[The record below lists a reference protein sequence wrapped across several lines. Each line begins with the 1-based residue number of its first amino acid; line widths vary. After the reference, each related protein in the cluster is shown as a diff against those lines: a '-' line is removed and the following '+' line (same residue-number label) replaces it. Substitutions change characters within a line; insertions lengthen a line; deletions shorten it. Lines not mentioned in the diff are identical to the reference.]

1 MIDSDLISLADRKI
15 TQAFEEQNDK
25 LSLELGKIRA
35 EAAQR
40 GVIRSSHYILNVQK
54 ACEHTTIERGRLV
67 WDILFR
73 CITTVGISYDESI
86 EQQLKTAVDK
96 HFPEHMNGLKYHVVE
111 AARISGMSDIIS
123 KLPDGIGGARSSA
136 LRKIHNEIDLFLM
149 SLKNK
154 RVETPYAPPQ
164 INIHNSNIGALQTGA
179 GSIANVTQQI
189 DTQAIQEIVKALTL
203 LKKELPSIEELPQNN
218 KSDIIELVDDGI
230 AELKKDKPNFSKIK
244 SFISTI
250 GEAISVTADLK
261 PAYET
266 LKSVATIIGL
276 TLP

>member
-1 MIDSDLISLADRKI
+1 MIDSDIISLADRKI

-25 LSLELGKIRA
+25 LNLELGKIRA

-40 GVIRSSHYILNVQK
+40 GTVRSGNYILNVQN
-54 ACEHTTIERGRLV
+54 ACEQTAIERGKLV

-73 CITTVGISYDESI
+73 CITTVGVSYDESI
-86 EQQLKTAVDK
+86 EKQLKTAADK
-96 HFPEHMNGLKYHVVE
+96 YFPEHMNGLKYQVVE
-111 AARISGMSDIIS
+111 AARISGMNDIIS
-123 KLPDGIGGARSSA
+123 KLPDGIGSARASA

-154 RVETPYAPPQ
+154 RVETPYTPPQ
-164 INIHNSNIGALQTGA
+164 INIHNSNIGALQTGT

-203 LKKELPSIEELPQNN
+203 LKKELPSIEELPQSN

-230 AELKKDKPNFSKIK
+230 FELEKDKP
-244 SFISTI
+244 
-250 GEAISVTADLK
+250 DR
-261 PAYET
+261 
-266 LKSVATIIGL
+266 KSVV
-276 TLP
+276 